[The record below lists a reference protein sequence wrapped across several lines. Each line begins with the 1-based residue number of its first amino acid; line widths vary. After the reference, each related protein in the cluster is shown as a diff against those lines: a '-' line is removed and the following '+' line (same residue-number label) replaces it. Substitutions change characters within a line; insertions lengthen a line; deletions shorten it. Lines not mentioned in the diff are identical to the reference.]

1 MVRAILEGR
10 KTVTRR
16 VVKFLPEYQDAQY
29 VRIKRDSRI
38 SKYDAV
44 LSITHEDA
52 FAACPYGQARDR
64 LWVRETWYCAG
75 ADESDGYPVR
85 YREDASI
92 VQDVST
98 TWRPSIF
105 MPRWASRINLE
116 IISVRVER
124 LQEITEDDAQAEGMP
139 KMARVERYDPIFGG
153 GVSNKIHEQGTYRF
167 GFQIGWDGLN
177 AKRGFSWDSNPWVW
191 RIEFSRVN

>member
-1 MVRAILEGR
+1 MGEPKERPILFSGPMVGAILEGR

-16 VVKFLPEYQDAQY
+16 VVNFLPEYQDARY
-29 VRIKRDSRI
+29 VRIKRDKRI

-44 LSITHEDA
+44 LSIAHEDA
-52 FAACPYGQARDR
+52 FAACPYGLAGDR

-85 YREDASI
+85 YRADASI
-92 VQDVST
+92 VQDVSIN
-98 TWRPSIF
+98 WRPSIF
-105 MPRWASRINLE
+105 MFRWMSRITLE

-124 LQEITEDDAQAEGMP
+124 LQEITADDVVQEGVGQSFWP
-139 KMARVERYDPIFGG
+139 E
-153 GVSNKIHEQGTYRF
+153 SNLFANWQR
-167 GFQIGWDGLN
+167 GWDALN

-191 RIEFSRVN
+191 RIEFKKVA